1 MSVGEFGYFLAV
13 AMKDVPP
20 ETQIFAK
27 MKINFS
33 NPKSKIRFIYSGFLD
48 KITRYVRRNN

>member
-33 NPKSKIRFIYSGFLD
+33 NPKSKIRFIYLGFLD
-48 KITRYVRRNN
+48 KITKYVRRNN